1 MTPAGTTTTAV
12 PVRRVWS
19 VRVRIL
25 TVILLV
31 AAVGLT
37 VAGGTAYL
45 VQHDRA
51 LREVDTRL
59 AASVESVRF
68 IVTGVQTTNL
78 GDTTLL
84 PEASNATYG
93 SSREA
98 LQAVMARLV
107 PSQNESTLGI
117 IDGAP
122 ALIPGTE
129 LSFNLADDPEFIER
143 VVAEVAGI
151 NVVRG
156 TAESSLGNLRYIAA
170 PVTVEGIGDPGI
182 FVTAFDL
189 DAELGELN
197 SAFRIYAAVAFG
209 ALLAIALV
217 GWFVA
222 GRLLRPIRQLR
233 AAASRI
239 TATDIHE
246 RIPVEGHD
254 DVSELT
260 RTVNDMLARLDEAIT
275 AQRQLLGDV
284 RHELKTPITIV
295 RGHLELLDPQNPVDV
310 ASVRDIA
317 IDELDRMSGLID
329 DIESLANARR
339 DDLNRVPTDA
349 SDLTEQ
355 IFQKVSALPGHEWV
369 LAERAYAV
377 VPIDA
382 GRLTQ
387 ALLQLAD
394 NAAKHAPA
402 GTVIEI
408 GSTEHADA
416 VEFWVADHGPGVPA
430 EAKARIFERFGRV
443 DTGRGVEGSGLG
455 LPIVDAIA
463 RAHGGYVN
471 LTTSPAG
478 SRFGLLVP
486 RRTVDVGSAPGGF
499 PVGAS

>member
-1 MTPAGTTTTAV
+1 
-12 PVRRVWS
+12 
-19 VRVRIL
+19 
-25 TVILLV
+25 
-31 AAVGLT
+31 
-37 VAGGTAYL
+37 
-45 VQHDRA
+45 
-51 LREVDTRL
+51 
-59 AASVESVRF
+59 
-68 IVTGVQTTNL
+68 
-78 GDTTLL
+78 
-84 PEASNATYG
+84 
-93 SSREA
+93 
-98 LQAVMARLV
+98 MARLV
-107 PSQNESTLGI
+107 PSRNESTLGI
-117 IDGAP
+117 IDGDP

-129 LSFNLADDPEFIER
+129 LSFNLVDDPAFIDR
-143 VVAEVAGI
+143 VVTEVAGI

-156 TAESSLGNLRYIAA
+156 TAVSTLGNLRYIAA
-170 PVTVEGIGDPGI
+170 PVTVEGVGDPGI

-189 DAELGELN
+189 DAELGELT
-197 SAFRIYAAVAFG
+197 SAFKIYAAVAVG

-239 TATDIHE
+239 TATDLHE
-246 RIPVEGHD
+246 RLPVVGRD

-260 RTVNDMLARLDEAIT
+260 RTVNDMLERLDASIT
-275 AQRQLLGDV
+275 AQRQLLNDV

-295 RGHLELLDPQNPVDV
+295 RGHLELVDPQNPTDV
-310 ASVRDIA
+310 AAARDIA

-329 DIESLANARR
+329 DIESLADARR
-339 DDLNRVPTDA
+339 DDLTRVPTDA
-349 SDLTEQ
+349 ADLTEQ
-355 IFQKVSALPGHEWV
+355 IFQKVSAIPGHEWV

-382 GRLTQ
+382 ARLTQ
-387 ALLQLAD
+387 ALLQLAN
-394 NAAKHAPA
+394 NAAKHSAA
-402 GTVIEI
+402 GTVITV

-486 RRTVDVGSAPGGF
+486 RRTVDVVDTPGSTA
-499 PVGAS
+499 VGAS